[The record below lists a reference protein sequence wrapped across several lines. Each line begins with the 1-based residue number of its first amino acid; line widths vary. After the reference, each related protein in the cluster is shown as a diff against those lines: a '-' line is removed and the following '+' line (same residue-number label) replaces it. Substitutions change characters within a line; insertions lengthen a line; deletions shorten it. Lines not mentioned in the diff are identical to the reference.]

1 MRIVAQP
8 PALRQDMH
16 HALGSERMMDALVYG
31 LFGPEPTLDQRFAVY
46 ASAALGQ
53 AIQALG
59 DIPEDMLR
67 GIIERA
73 LRRLAAVR

>member
-1 MRIVAQP
+1 
-8 PALRQDMH
+8 
-16 HALGSERMMDALVYG
+16 
-31 LFGPEPTLDQRFAVY
+31 VY